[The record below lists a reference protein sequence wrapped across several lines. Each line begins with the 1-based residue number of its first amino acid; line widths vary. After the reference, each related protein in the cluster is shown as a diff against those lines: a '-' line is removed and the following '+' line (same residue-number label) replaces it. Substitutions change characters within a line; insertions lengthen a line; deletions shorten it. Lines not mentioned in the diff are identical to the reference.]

1 MLENEYLDPVDEL
14 NDDIMAQEFSV
25 RERCQQFG
33 ISLENVRY
41 RIGID
46 RFKWLSLLI
55 LLKLKNDKKIFDE
68 LSLNLF
74 FEKIIPRIPKIEYKN
89 PLACVLVYYS
99 CIQNNFLFEIDNE
112 KIKYIQND
120 LYPDNEFLFQDHG
133 LKLYDLI
140 RYIRLFESIFTK
152 K

>member
-1 MLENEYLDPVDEL
+1 MLEDEFFDVEPS
-14 NDDIMAQEFSV
+14 DDIMAQEFSAK
-25 RERCQQFG
+25 ERCQQFG

-46 RFKWLSLLI
+46 RFKWLALLI
-55 LLKLKNDKKIFDE
+55 LLKLKNDKKMFDE

-74 FEKIIPRIPKIEYKN
+74 FDKIIPRIPKIEFKN
-89 PLACVLVYYS
+89 PLACVLIYYS
-99 CIQNNFLFEIDNE
+99 CIQTNLLFEIDFD
-112 KIKYIQND
+112 KIKFILND
-120 LYPDNEFLFQDHG
+120 LFPDNEFLFQDHG
-133 LKLYDLI
+133 LKLHDLV